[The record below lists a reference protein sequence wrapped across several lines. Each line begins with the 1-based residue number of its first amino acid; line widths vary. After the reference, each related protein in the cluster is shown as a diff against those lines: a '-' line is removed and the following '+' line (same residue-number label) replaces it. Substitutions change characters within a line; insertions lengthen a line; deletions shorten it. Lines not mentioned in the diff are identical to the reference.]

1 MNYIVFE
8 GIDGSGK
15 STVSK
20 MFVHYLLN
28 KGYNVLFTK
37 EPYTQQIDELIRKN
51 QTNKT
56 LLFLFLA
63 DRSIHIEYLKKQN
76 VDFIVSDRSFYS
88 TICYQGYGACMD
100 IEFVTKLNEFV
111 VEDFLPNIVF
121 YLDCAPET
129 ALSRIKKLDAIEHKH
144 LTFFKKVRE
153 GYLELAKK
161 YNFIT
166 INASNNLQEVFS
178 HIVEYYEARF
188 I

>member
-20 MFVHYLLN
+20 MFLQYLLN
-28 KGYNVLFTK
+28 KGYSVLYTK
-37 EPYTQQIDELIRKN
+37 EPYTSDIDVLIRKN

-63 DRSIHIEYLKKQN
+63 DRSIHIEKLKKQH

-88 TICYQGYGACMD
+88 TICYQGYGGGID
-100 IEFVTKLNEFV
+100 VEFVTKLNEFV
-111 VEDFLPNIVF
+111 VEDFLPNTVF
-121 YLDCAPET
+121 YLDCTPEV

-144 LTFFKKVRE
+144 LTFFQKVRE
-153 GYLELAKK
+153 GYLDLAKK
-161 YNFIT
+161 HNFIT
-166 INASNNLQEVFS
+166 INAQGNLQEVFS
-178 HIVEYYEARF
+178 NTVEYYETRF
-188 I
+188 S